1 MLFTRARIKLTLLL
15 VAIFTV
21 LYALV
26 AVSIYTVTERLTMR
40 ELDLQLRSES
50 FALAR
55 RAVMFLESRSAM
67 PPRTLSGHPGSALSR
82 RPLIVVRNPQGG
94 ILFADNRSLAVHL
107 PFSAVKT
114 SHNVTF
120 STVYIRS
127 FHINALVLTIR
138 LKGADGIV
146 PGYVQFVIDINRD
159 MALLKRLLSVL
170 LWVGA
175 GGVVVATAAFFIA
188 SERVLRPIRRSWERQ
203 QQFVGDASHEL
214 RTPLAVIQANLDIV
228 LGHADQSVMDN
239 LEWINHAKSESR
251 RLVRLTG
258 DLLTLAKADSHQTL
272 IAHEV
277 VRLDEIVLEVF
288 DMLQVFAE
296 AKGIGMHVDIQGDEE
311 ASGQTVHAAPD
322 LHREE
327 DGRRDGD
334 AEVAISVWG
343 DSERLHQLCVILIN
357 NAIQYTQEGD
367 IRIRLARMRQ
377 SAVRLEVEDTGMG
390 IEPND
395 LPRIFDRFYR
405 AEKSRSRGGAGA
417 GAGLGLA
424 IAKWIVESHHG
435 RLDVDSK
442 VGRGTV
448 FRVILPADRK
458 RDA

>member
-15 VAIFTV
+15 VAIFAV
-21 LYALV
+21 LYVLA

-40 ELDLQLRSES
+40 ELNIQLRSES

-55 RAVMFLESRSAM
+55 RAVLFLEGRSAM
-67 PPRTLSGHPGSALSR
+67 PMRLLSEHSFSALSR
-82 RPLIVVRNPQGG
+82 RPLIVIRNPQGAMVY
-94 ILFADNRSLAVHL
+94 ADNHSLATHL
-107 PFSAVKT
+107 PFSAAQT
-114 SHNVTF
+114 PHNVTF
-120 STVYIRS
+120 ATDYIRS
-127 FHINALVLTIR
+127 FHMYTLVLTIR
-138 LKGADGIV
+138 LRSASGSV
-146 PGYVQFVIDINRD
+146 PGYVQFVININRD

-170 LWVGA
+170 WWVGA
-175 GGVVVATAAFFIA
+175 GGVVAATGAFFIA

-203 QQFVGDASHEL
+203 QQFVADASHEL

-228 LGHADQSVMDN
+228 LGHANQDVMDN

-272 IAHEV
+272 IAHEL
-277 VRLDEIVLEVF
+277 VRLDAIVRDVF

-296 AKGIGMHVDIQGDEE
+296 AKGIGMHVDIQSDE
-311 ASGQTVHAAPD
+311 AMSGQTARATPD
-322 LHREE
+322 LPEE
-327 DGRRDGD
+327 GDGGHEGD

-357 NAIQYTQEGD
+357 NAIQYTQEGE
-367 IRIRLARMRQ
+367 IRIRLVRMRQ

-390 IEPND
+390 IEPHD